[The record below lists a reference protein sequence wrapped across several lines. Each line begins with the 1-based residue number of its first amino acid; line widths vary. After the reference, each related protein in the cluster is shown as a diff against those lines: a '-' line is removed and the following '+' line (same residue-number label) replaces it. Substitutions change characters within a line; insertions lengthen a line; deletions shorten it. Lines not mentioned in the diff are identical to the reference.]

1 MIHFQNLTIG
11 NTVTASVALYK
22 NQWQKFLKLSAIAHL
37 WLLVPIYGWARYLA
51 IAAWISQLSL
61 QKLSNDLEFNSQ
73 EKYFSIRSLRI
84 FFLVALLTSVVPFL
98 LGFLI
103 IISLV
108 YIGMYLEQAIFL
120 NIPSSIIFIFYLI
133 EDDILNEM
141 LEWEI
146 VILLYLITILFHVRF
161 FLTDLVFA
169 VEKKPKILIVIKQ
182 SYLLTENSSLKI
194 FKTIVLSLIVTLPIW
209 FISDFLISQF
219 FAYIMTATND
229 IARNLPNTNSIYY
242 FATFA
247 LICWSLAVNLLLMP
261 FYQSIRAITFYRLTK
276 LDSWDLSRRLN

>member
-141 LEWEI
+141 LEWGI